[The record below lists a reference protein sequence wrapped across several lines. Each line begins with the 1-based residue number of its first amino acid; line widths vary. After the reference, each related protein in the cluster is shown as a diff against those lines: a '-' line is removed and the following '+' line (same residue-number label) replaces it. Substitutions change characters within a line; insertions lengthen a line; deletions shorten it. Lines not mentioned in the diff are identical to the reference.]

1 MNPEERAYMEQQQ
14 RETQLAQASLQ
25 QNQINQM
32 NQSLIAQE
40 QERSMV
46 KDQLDLNEE
55 LETIHN
61 LLRGNIKIKDD
72 NGTRWVAP
80 TDSEMIILSNYG
92 IHLIMNTITFYI
104 NKNTLLSNYDEQTIL
119 GKMEDFSTDLTDTIF
134 IEYEKVFQ
142 YPSFEDCKK
151 VLLERIE
158 RKKELRK
165 FAIEILGKKI
175 NQEDEDEIEKEII
188 QEMEGKIDREIQKIK
203 EQIIKNKIKSME
215 RTGKNNF
222 ETAYKYK

>member
-104 NKNTLLSNYDEQTIL
+104 NKNTL
-119 GKMEDFSTDLTDTIF
+119 F

-188 QEMEGKIDREIQKIK
+188 QEMEGKIDREIQKI
-203 EQIIKNKIKSME
+203 
-215 RTGKNNF
+215 NF
-222 ETAYKYK
+222 LT